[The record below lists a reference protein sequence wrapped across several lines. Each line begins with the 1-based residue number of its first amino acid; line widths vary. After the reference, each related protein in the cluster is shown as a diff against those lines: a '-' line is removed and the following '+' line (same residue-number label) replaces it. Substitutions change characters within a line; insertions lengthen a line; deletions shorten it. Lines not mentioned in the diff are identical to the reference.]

1 MKRIVL
7 EVDNVIAEN
16 WKICGQS
23 LRDKVTKIVSRE
35 LKYPIGY
42 ARPDENEAWE
52 RYKKNLATL
61 PKYLESI
68 KECQNEAVKNGLTQ
82 DILDELLKEDVRG

>member
-7 EVDNVIAEN
+7 EVDNIIAEN
-16 WKICGQS
+16 WKICGQG

-42 ARPDENEAWE
+42 ARPDEKEAWE
-52 RYKKNLATL
+52 RYQRNLKRL
-61 PKYLESI
+61 PQTIENMKMSHE
-68 KECQNEAVKNGLTQ
+68 EAARNGLSEE
-82 DILDELLKEDVRG
+82 ILEKLLIEDDE